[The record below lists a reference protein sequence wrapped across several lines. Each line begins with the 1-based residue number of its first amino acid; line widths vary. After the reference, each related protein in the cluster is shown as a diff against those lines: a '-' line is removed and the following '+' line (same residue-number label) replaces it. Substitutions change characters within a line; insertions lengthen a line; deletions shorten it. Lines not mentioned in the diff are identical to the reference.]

1 MAEWP
6 QEFDAILRRHCHLSH
21 ADAPIDPGALLTT
34 LGMDSL
40 ELVDFIVSIEDM
52 LDLSIP
58 PELLTPQAFATP
70 LTVWDMITGLRATD
84 PRDEPAGQLISGS
97 VPDHD

>member
-1 MAEWP
+1 MAEWSR
-6 QEFDAILRRHCHLSH
+6 EFDEILRRHCRLSD
-21 ADAPIDPGALLTT
+21 ADARIDPDALLTA

-52 LDLSIP
+52 LDLAIP

-70 LTVWDMITGLRATD
+70 GTVWNMIAALSAAD
-84 PRDEPAGQLISGS
+84 PRHEPAGQLISGS
-97 VPDHD
+97 VLDHD